1 MPLFDAY
8 IFVDWSARNFSH
20 PLLETENAVWVGK
33 LIPGDNLQ
41 EENYHRTRFDG
52 FANITSCLLD
62 QVKKRRRILVGFD
75 FPYGYPTG
83 FASALDLQT
92 GTESWRSV
100 WAKLTEKVVDSNN
113 NQNNRFVAAGEL
125 NTILGNGNPGPFWG
139 HPVGYNINNL
149 QATSPGFPF
158 NARGNVQLKRLRIVE
173 SRLTRNGIQE
183 TWQLFGR
190 GSVGSQALVGIPY
203 VYKLLRHVGL
213 DTISRVWPFETQF
226 TTTPSCNRGPF
237 ILHAEIWP
245 GLVNQRTQELTANG
259 WIRDRAQVRIMCQWA
274 AECDNEGTLGQFF
287 ERPNGLDQ
295 QQVQSCI
302 EEEGWILGASE

>member
-8 IFVDWSARNFSH
+8 IFVDWSARNSPH

-52 FANITSCLLD
+52 FAYITSCLLD
-62 QVKKRRRILVGFD
+62 QVKKRRRIL
-75 FPYGYPTG
+75 
-83 FASALDLQT
+83 
-92 GTESWRSV
+92 
-100 WAKLTEKVVDSNN
+100 
-113 NQNNRFVAAGEL
+113 
-125 NTILGNGNPGPFWG
+125 
-139 HPVGYNINNL
+139 
-149 QATSPGFPF
+149 
-158 NARGNVQLKRLRIVE
+158 VE

-203 VYKLLRHVGL
+203 VYKLRRHVGL